1 MKRSCYLAALIL
13 MLFALPACET
23 VEGMK
28 EDISGIGMPEF
39 ASLGQDKTA
48 ITSTCPEVHIVE
60 ELATLT
66 EFATR
71 TDNSPGN
78 LVSKVDINQVESSC
92 KRGNQSITVD
102 LKLAFEGEVGPRGKS
117 QGSSPYFSYP
127 FFVAITAPN
136 GDILAK
142 EVFAAPITY
151 DSGQN
156 QRTYYE
162 SLRQI
167 IPVKYE
173 TRAGRYK
180 VLTGFQLNNDQL
192 AYNREQIRLA
202 KEEAK
207 ARKGSPLGSLFSSS
221 NPAPVANT
229 VQPASGDSATG
240 NSSVEVYPLDGPM
253 PNDVP
258 NNMPNDGP
266 IDLTRPVNQ

>member
-39 ASLGQDKTA
+39 ASLGQDRTA

-60 ELATLT
+60 ELATLK
-66 EFATR
+66 EFASR

-78 LVSKVDINQVESSC
+78 LVSKVDINQIESSC

-102 LKLAFEGEVGPRGKS
+102 LKLAFAGKVGPQGRARGNDM
-117 QGSSPYFSYP
+117 PYFSYP

-136 GDILAK
+136 GNILAK

-151 DSGQN
+151 EREQDT
-156 QRTYYE
+156 RTYYE

-173 TRAGRYK
+173 TKAGKYK
-180 VLTGFQLNNDQL
+180 VLVGFQLNNDQL
-192 AYNREQIRLA
+192 AYNRAQIELQ
-202 KEEAK
+202 KEAE
-207 ARKGSPLGSLFSSS
+207 RKGSPLGSLFTSK
-221 NPAPVANT
+221 NPAPVHNS
-229 VQPASGDSATG
+229 VQPASGGTPSSATDD
-240 NSSVEVYPLDGPM
+240 SVQIFPLDGP
-253 PNDVP
+253 
-258 NNMPNDGP
+258 PNDGP
-266 IDLTRPVNQ
+266 IDLTSPKNN